1 MSLKVGFVNSKIILY
16 KIVGGLMGFKR
27 IKCPICGQK
36 VSFFWNYFIS
46 RMIYTCSNCKTRI
59 QWHPIVGLYSV
70 IFGIIM
76 FSIFFIL
83 KNYITPPYIAMII
96 ASIPAY
102 IIFLIIPKKVK
113 TINKDKEKKI

>member
-1 MSLKVGFVNSKIILY
+1 
-16 KIVGGLMGFKR
+16 MGFKR
-27 IKCPICGQK
+27 IKCPVCGQK

-46 RMIYTCSNCKTRI
+46 RRIYTCSNCKTRI
-59 QWHPIVGLYSV
+59 KWHPIMGLYSV

-76 FSIFFIL
+76 LSIFFIL
-83 KNYITPPYIAMII
+83 ENYITPPYIAMII
-96 ASIPAY
+96 AAIPAY